1 MTEDKKND
9 PAPKGALE
17 TLRLAKHLAAAHNLS
32 RATAE
37 QYIEGGY
44 VRVNGVV
51 IESPQHRVKGDG
63 SERIELD
70 SQAKLAPILPMTILW
85 HKPSGVPSEGTA
97 GKAVEGITLA
107 SRASTDRS
115 GIRLLQRHLKEQ
127 VCVTPLETGASGLL
141 VFTQDFPIRR
151 KLWDDAA
158 VVENEVIVDV
168 TGDVTPQA
176 LQGLNRP
183 LLRNDRLVLNAKVA
197 LSKQTD
203 AMTGLRFAVKGG
215 SPGNIAT
222 VCEHAGLTVVGM
234 KRIRVGRVPMADL
247 AVGQWRFLLGHERF

>member
-9 PAPKGALE
+9 S
-17 TLRLAKHLAAAHNLS
+17 LRLAKHLAALHTLS
-32 RATAE
+32 RAQAE

-85 HKPSGVPSEGTA
+85 HKPSGIPSEGTTD
-97 GKAVEGITLA
+97 KACEGITLA

-127 VCVTPLETGASGLL
+127 VCVTPLETGASGLV
-141 VFTQDFPIRR
+141 VFTQANRQNNR
-151 KLWDDAA
+151 
-158 VVENEVIVDV
+158 
-168 TGDVTPQA
+168 TA
-176 LQGLNRP
+176 LCHQGLCAR
-183 LLRNDRLVLNAKVA
+183 
-197 LSKQTD
+197 QHCC
-203 AMTGLRFAVKGG
+203 AV
-215 SPGNIAT
+215 PT
-222 VCEHAGLTVVGM
+222 CRT
-234 KRIRVGRVPMADL
+234 RD
-247 AVGQWRFLLGHERF
+247 

>member
-9 PAPKGALE
+9 

-85 HKPSGVPSEGTA
+85 HKPSGVPSEGTS
-97 GKAVEGITLA
+97 GKACEGITLA

-115 GIRLLQRHLKEQ
+115 GTRLLQRHLKDQ
-127 VCVTPLETGASGLL
+127 VCVTPLETGASGLV
-141 VFTQDFPIRR
+141 VFTQDFPVKR
-151 KLWDDAA
+151 KLIQDSALN
-158 VVENEVIVDV
+158 EHEVIVDV
-168 TGDVTPQA
+168 AGEVSEQQ
-176 LQGLNRP
+176 LRGLNRP
-183 LLRNDRLVLNAKVA
+183 PMKVA
-197 LSKQTD
+197 MSKQTD
-203 AMTGLRFAVKGG
+203 KITGLRFAIKGYAPG
-215 SPGNIAT
+215 SIAAQCQH
-222 VCEHAGLTVVGM
+222 VDLAIEAM
-234 KRIRVGRVPMADL
+234 RRIRVGRIPL
-247 AVGQWRFLLGHERF
+247 SGLEVGQWRFLMGYERF

>member
-9 PAPKGALE
+9 S
-17 TLRLAKHLAAAHNLS
+17 LRLAKHLAALHTLS
-32 RATAE
+32 RAQAE

-85 HKPSGVPSEGTA
+85 HKPSGIPSESTTD
-97 GKAVEGITLA
+97 KACEGITLA

-127 VCVTPLETGASGLL
+127 VCVTPLETGASGLV
-141 VFTQDFPIRR
+141 VFTQDFPIKR
-151 KLWDDAA
+151 KLIQDNAL
-158 VVENEVIVDV
+158 NEHEIMVDV
-168 TGDVTPQA
+168 AGTVSEQQ
-176 LQGLNRP
+176 LRGLNRP
-183 LLRNDRLVLNAKVA
+183 PMKVA
-197 LSKQTD
+197 MSKQTD
-203 AMTGLRFAVKGG
+203 KITGLRFAIKGYAPG
-215 SPGNIAT
+215 SIAAQCQH
-222 VCEHAGLTVVGM
+222 VGLEIEAM
-234 KRIRVGRVPMADL
+234 RRLRVGRIPL
-247 AVGQWRFLLGHERF
+247 SGLEVGQWRFLMGYERF